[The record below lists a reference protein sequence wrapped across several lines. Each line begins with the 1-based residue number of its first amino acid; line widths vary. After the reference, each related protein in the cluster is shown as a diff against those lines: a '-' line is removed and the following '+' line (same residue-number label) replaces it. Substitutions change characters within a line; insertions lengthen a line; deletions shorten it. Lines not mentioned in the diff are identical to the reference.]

1 MSSNVSSVGSFAWNA
16 HRNKFISC
24 SSLSSKERPPISTN
38 KQITRCPSKLF
49 SGGFGS
55 TSNTKK
61 KKQQKSK
68 TMSPN
73 QAKRATQELL
83 QRYGGD
89 IQKGTQSRIDASL
102 SSLPPHLQEAATLYK
117 QLTQFDALVS
127 PMTESDRKR
136 LIPPEQWEIAAR
148 DRFKLEQLLKEHSL
162 SENDLHNL
170 YQRITWN
177 ASADAKATRADI
189 AGNKMKGDLQE
200 RISRACSIVVDAV
213 MKTSPQGRT
222 GKVLDIGCG
231 HGSIVPSLVDA
242 GLEELDSYVG
252 IDLSEEMIRNAI
264 ERYGSDRN
272 KQGKGRVFIA
282 DDFLTHDFS
291 KYGDEVAIDSLGV
304 FGAVIFCSSLHDLP
318 DMEKCIG
325 RAASLLLPG
334 GKLVVVHAQGAT
346 HVLGQRS
353 CNPVMVQRG
362 LPTTKEWLE
371 MIDKHREDWKLILE
385 YEPADPRSDKDEK
398 EGYLAVLAKE

>member
-1 MSSNVSSVGSFAWNA
+1 MNSNFSTVGSFLWSAQ
-16 HRNKFISC
+16 RNKFISC
-24 SSLSSKERPPISTN
+24 SSLSCKMKTRIN
-38 KQITRCPSKLF
+38 IYKQAIRCQSKLF
-49 SGGFGS
+49 SGGFGN

-68 TMSPN
+68 TMTPN
-73 QAKRATQELL
+73 QAKRATEELL

-89 IQKGTQSRIDASL
+89 LQKGTQARIDASL
-102 SSLPPHLQEAATLYK
+102 ASLPPHLQEAATLYK
-117 QLTQFDALVS
+117 QLTQFDALKS

-136 LIPPEQWEIAAR
+136 LIPPEQWEIASR

-162 SENDLHNL
+162 SEIDLHNL

-200 RISRACSIVVDAV
+200 RVSRACSIVVEAV
-213 MKTSPQGRT
+213 MKTSREGRM

-242 GLEELDSYVG
+242 GLDELDSYVG
-252 IDLSEEMIRNAI
+252 IDLSEEMIKNAI
-264 ERYGSDRN
+264 DRYGSERN

-282 DDFLTHDFS
+282 GDFLTHDFS
-291 KYGDEVAIDSLGV
+291 KYVEKKNHDDEVAIDSLGV

-318 DMEKCIG
+318 EMEKCIG

-334 GKLVVVHAQGAT
+334 GKLVVVHAQGAMVRT
-346 HVLGQRS
+346 HPIWS
-353 CNPVMVQRG
+353 
-362 LPTTKEWLE
+362 
-371 MIDKHREDWKLILE
+371 MITISIIVAR
-385 YEPADPRSDKDEK
+385 
-398 EGYLAVLAKE
+398 